1 MVNQEA
7 MENIEKLLQKYQQ
20 NWGKEVD
27 LNCMPSG
34 MTQEKFVVV
43 LERIVETGES
53 VLTGWNQ
60 CFLAVPENEEC
71 PDHL

>member
-1 MVNQEA
+1 MVDQKTLEK
-7 MENIEKLLQKYQQ
+7 IEKLMQQYQY

-34 MTQEKFVVV
+34 MTQEKLAIV

-53 VLTGWNQ
+53 VLVGWDQ
-60 CFLAVPENEEC
+60 CFLTGHKA
-71 PDHL
+71 